1 MGRGHIKMSAII
13 YTKPLCAYCELA
25 KKILTERKIPFKE
38 LIIGVEITKGEAIE
52 ELGVIFKTAPQI
64 VLDGIHIGGY
74 TELLQVL
81 KKKDQSNGEPQ

>member
-1 MGRGHIKMSAII
+1 MSAII

-52 ELGVIFKTAPQI
+52 ELGVIFKTATQI

-74 TELLQVL
+74 TELVQVL

>member
-1 MGRGHIKMSAII
+1 MSAII

>member
-1 MGRGHIKMSAII
+1 MSAII

-52 ELGVIFKTAPQI
+52 ELGITFSTAPQI
-64 VLDGIHIGGY
+64 VLDGIYIGGY
-74 TELLQVL
+74 TELVTHF
-81 KKKDQSNGEPQ
+81 KKKDQSNGEPK

>member
-1 MGRGHIKMSAII
+1 MSAII

-74 TELLQVL
+74 TELVQVL